1 LDKCGGYELLP
12 ASYGGLAQINDALA
26 WLNKRFKQIT
36 GVENTFVRN
45 DARLAAFKF
54 TGFAGLLENQ
64 LEAGVHSGKLVQALT
79 KKVLGLGVE
88 IITSAAVTRWQPTS
102 AGVTVTTSQGYVF
115 TAKQLLFCTNAY
127 TSGLVNSLQVT
138 PARGQIVLTAPVE
151 NLAFTGTFHF
161 DEGYYYFRNVGNRV
175 LLGGARN
182 MAVEE
187 ETTTALETTELI
199 QEELERFLKEHI
211 LRGQPFV
218 IDKRW
223 SGIMGFTPNKLP
235 GVIKVAANIH
245 AVNTCNGMGVALAP
259 VMAETAAA
267 MVLA

>member
-1 LDKCGGYELLP
+1 
-12 ASYGGLAQINDALA
+12 
-26 WLNKRFKQIT
+26 
-36 GVENTFVRN
+36 
-45 DARLAAFKF
+45 
-54 TGFAGLLENQ
+54 
-64 LEAGVHSGKLVQALT
+64 VQALT

-88 IITSAAVTRWQPTS
+88 IITSAVVTEWESTG
-102 AGVTVTTSQGYVF
+102 AGVSVTTSEGYIF
-115 TAKQLLFCTNAY
+115 KAKQLLFCTNAY

-138 PARGQIVLTAPVE
+138 PARGQIVLTAPIE

-199 QEELERFLKEHI
+199 QQELERFLKEHI
-211 LRGQPFV
+211 LHGQPFV
-218 IDKRW
+218 IEKRW

-235 GVIKVAANIH
+235 GVIKVAANTH